1 MNMTAENEKVLYSE
15 TFASGPGAWTCGKD
29 REDGSWHRNLY
40 GHPGEPV
47 PLQWFAAGGRHGGFA
62 RSESPWYFDDNHG
75 EFAWLHLAF
84 FVNRSEMIGLGGAD
98 LRDAVFDV
106 GIRGHNLV
114 LNGTRLYFWIQGG
127 AATYNWALA
136 SQPIAEALVDGA
148 WHDERV
154 VLFNDE
160 SKWATMGLLNG
171 GLSRKIRILH
181 SRTVAEGSLD
191 DILGGT
197 HVNFGFLLCGLD
209 PNNLPTGAIDVDS
222 IRISVPE

>member
-1 MNMTAENEKVLYSE
+1 
-15 TFASGPGAWTCGKD
+15 
-29 REDGSWHRNLY
+29 
-40 GHPGEPV
+40 
-47 PLQWFAAGGRHGGFA
+47 
-62 RSESPWYFDDNHG
+62 
-75 EFAWLHLAF
+75 
-84 FVNRSEMIGLGGAD
+84 
-98 LRDAVFDV
+98 V